1 LRSVSWQPFV
11 FGLEGA
17 CRRSYFPY
25 LLDTG
30 RLMAETIG
38 KYSNLVQ
45 GIHLQPHLD
54 KPLGVLMQVVLERED
69 LARRRRILATLS

>member
-1 LRSVSWQPFV
+1 
-11 FGLEGA
+11 
-17 CRRSYFPY
+17 
-25 LLDTG
+25 
-30 RLMAETIG
+30 
-38 KYSNLVQ
+38 VQ